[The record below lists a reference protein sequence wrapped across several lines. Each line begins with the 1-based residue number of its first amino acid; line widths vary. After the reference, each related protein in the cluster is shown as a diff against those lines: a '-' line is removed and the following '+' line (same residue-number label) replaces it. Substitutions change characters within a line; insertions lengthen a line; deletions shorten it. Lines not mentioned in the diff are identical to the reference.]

1 MAAVVIS
8 DGWARAERPTEKKIR
23 EELAKVTSFEFNETP
38 LREVMKYLNELHG
51 INIELNQKALGDANV
66 IPDTPVSKVLKGVS
80 LESALN
86 LTLRDLG
93 ATYVIEDGVLQ
104 ITSPE
109 AAQRD
114 SVPRIYD
121 LTGLG
126 GAADRET
133 LLKAVELV
141 LDRPANGPD
150 GKPMPV
156 ASRLLIFRDKLILR
170 GSQPEH
176 DRTTE
181 LLRALREP
189 PPGAT
194 AVELAPPPAVG
205 EATTRKPRQVLKRPA
220 RSAR

>member
-8 DGWARAERPTEKKIR
+8 DAWARAERPTEKKIR
-23 EELAKVTSFEFNETP
+23 EELAKLTSFEFNETP
-38 LREVMKYLNELHG
+38 LREVIKYLNELHG
-51 INIELNQKALGDANV
+51 INIEVNRKKLEDIGVTLDS
-66 IPDTPVSKVLKGVS
+66 PVTQVVKGVS
-80 LESALN
+80 LASALN
-86 LTLRDLG
+86 LWLDEAG
-93 ATYVIEDGVLQ
+93 MTYVIKNEVLLFTSVED
-104 ITSPE
+104 
-109 AAQRD
+109 AQRA
-114 SVPRIYD
+114 STPRIYD

-181 LLRALREP
+181 LLRALQEP

-205 EATTRKPRQVLKRPA
+205 HSTTGKPRQVLKRPA